1 MKNVLYVL
9 PALVLLGML
18 SVAYA
23 QQDNTRPEF
32 VSSTIDTITM
42 ELNIVFDETIDVSET
57 NLSQIIVYSDDVF
70 LSVDT
75 GNEEFDRDAP
85 DSDTLTVTLD
95 LASDFF
101 DFDTPTGLRFGSNAV
116 KDTSGNGIAL
126 AIGLPLTDSTP
137 PSVVSAELD
146 ASTRILTV
154 VLDEPVDVSA
164 TDTDKISVWSTD
176 SDSFIRVASSFD
188 YGADDSATV
197 SFEVSRDAA
206 ASIEV
211 GLDIFFNPGSF
222 TDTDGNTIAVLNRV
236 EASVVADTTPPT
248 LLSVEFDT
256 HTRVLTFTFDETIDA
271 SETDASKFSIV
282 NAGSGSW
289 FDIDGT
295 LDTTDDS
302 TAVKFTINQGQ
313 ADSIGNGRN
322 YGIQPGAVDDTAG
335 NSYSRTKSAPI
346 TLTSSDTTPPSV
358 VSATL
363 DTGTRILTVV
373 FDEPIDPNAANRVHY
388 HSGGNFLPVDMDH
401 NGSSPDTL
409 TKDVGE
415 AVLAEIVAQPRV
427 HINAGHVRDTSG
439 NAVGQTDN
447 IPVTVLDTTPP
458 VLLSAEYDP
467 GTETLTLRFDE
478 TVDISEVD
486 ARNFEINGQLQ
497 VNSSGFDGTAPDSDT
512 VTLTDQGSVLG
523 DLQSAVIDIPDSA
536 DVQDLSGNKMAVENF
551 AIRFVE
557 PTDTTPP
564 SFVSATLDTFTRV
577 LTLVFD
583 EIIDV
588 SQLDLARITV
598 LGLAE
603 NGNTESV
610 NLAFQSSPYVTGNG
624 SDSDT
629 VAIANMSERIFAIH
643 NITGVGT
650 SGGIFDTHGNEIRP
664 QNYPLQTADTQP
676 KPVCT
681 PPASGDWEITQ
692 SCMLAPGTSVP
703 AGIVIHAP
711 ATLVIPVGVTLDV
724 DLENHGLLIKQGAGL
739 LIESGGRMR

>member
-137 PSVVSAELD
+137 PSVVSAELNV
-146 ASTRILTV
+146 STRILTV

-295 LDTTDDS
+295 LDTTEDS

-335 NSYSRTKSAPI
+335 NTYSRTKSAPI

-447 IPVTVLDTTPP
+447 IQVTVLDT
-458 VLLSAEYDP
+458 A
-467 GTETLTLRFDE
+467 
-478 TVDISEVD
+478 
-486 ARNFEINGQLQ
+486 
-497 VNSSGFDGTAPDSDT
+497 
-512 VTLTDQGSVLG
+512 
-523 DLQSAVIDIPDSA
+523 
-536 DVQDLSGNKMAVENF
+536 
-551 AIRFVE
+551 
-557 PTDTTPP
+557 PP

-643 NITGVGT
+643 NITSVGT

-724 DLENHGLLIKQGAGL
+724 DLANHGLLVRDGAGL
-739 LIESGGRMR
+739 LIRHGGGMR